1 MYNIGICDDE
11 QAFAM
16 ELEEMIGQYARETGT
31 EIRTT
36 LFQNGR
42 ELSDSEKMELD
53 LIFLD
58 IQMDVMNGLE
68 AAKRI
73 RERDGKV
80 GIIFLTSLTKYAL
93 AGYEYQ
99 AVNYVVKPIKYV
111 RLKREL
117 DRWLETCRREDKK
130 YILVTNEDGR
140 HRVDLCSLRYLETY
154 NRNVKM
160 HTDGGEIISYKKMK
174 ELEEELKDAH
184 FIRCHSGYL
193 VNPFFVKRVGKL
205 EITLTDGEIIP
216 ISQPKRK
223 MVMEKLTDYWGD
235 RL

>member
-1 MYNIGICDDE
+1 M
-11 QAFAM
+11 
-16 ELEEMIGQYARETGT
+16 
-31 EIRTT
+31 
-36 LFQNGR
+36 
-42 ELSDSEKMELD
+42 
-53 LIFLD
+53 
-58 IQMDVMNGLE
+58 
-68 AAKRI
+68 
-73 RERDGKV
+73 
-80 GIIFLTSLTKYAL
+80 
-93 AGYEYQ
+93 
-99 AVNYVVKPIKYV
+99 
-111 RLKREL
+111 
-117 DRWLETCRREDKK
+117 
-130 YILVTNEDGR
+130 
-140 HRVDLCSLRYLETY
+140 DLCSLRYLETY